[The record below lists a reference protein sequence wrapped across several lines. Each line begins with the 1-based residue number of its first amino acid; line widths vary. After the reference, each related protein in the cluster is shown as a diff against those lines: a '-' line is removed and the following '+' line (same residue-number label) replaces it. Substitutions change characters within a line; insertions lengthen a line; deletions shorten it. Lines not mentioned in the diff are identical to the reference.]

1 MEPRQPIKWPCPV
14 CGHDSFG
21 EPPGSFGICSVC
33 GWEDDPVQ
41 IKHPRMRAGA
51 NGGSIFDYQQQR
63 DDWTMRDTDVRD
75 SSWRPLRPDEA
86 ALENG
91 EVGICDYSLDYYG
104 DKEPYYWRHD
114 AGAEPGAPSG
124 DQVRR
129 NCSAAASAKRKPCRV
144 RRNRAASIFPQ
155 PCEASCSISTAHSCR
170 RS

>member
-1 MEPRQPIKWPCPV
+1 MDPQQPIKWPCPV
-14 CGHDSFG
+14 CGYDSLG

-41 IKHPRMRAGA
+41 IKHPRMQGGA

-63 DDWTMRDTDVRD
+63 DDWTMSDTDVRD
-75 SSWRPLRPDEA
+75 STWRPLRPDEA

-114 AGAEPGAPSG
+114 AGAEP
-124 DQVRR
+124 
-129 NCSAAASAKRKPCRV
+129 SAAPNGGPATPPDNSGATEGPPSV
-144 RRNRAASIFPQ
+144 S
-155 PCEASCSISTAHSCR
+155 
-170 RS
+170 